1 MVGNAAVRARFLP
14 QRDAGFPD
22 TGKECT
28 ATMRLP
34 ACRALDLGKGR
45 TILSAQHAID
55 GSRFGLVGGR
65 LLRGHYGSPV
75 RAGPSGLAL
84 TRAAEPRG
92 SSGDLLVATML
103 SLSR

>member
-28 ATMRLP
+28 AAMRLP
-34 ACRALDLGKGR
+34 VSCFADLCQCRAPVPAEH
-45 TILSAQHAID
+45 SID
-55 GSRFGLVGGR
+55 GGR
-65 LLRGHYGSPV
+65 LRLAGSLLRYGHGGSPV

-84 TRAAEPRG
+84 TQAAE
-92 SSGDLLVATML
+92 L
-103 SLSR
+103 